1 MGCCYSRVEREEMVS
16 RCKSRKRYMKQLVK
30 ARQAWSAAHT
40 MYLRSLRST
49 GSALLQFSNAE
60 TTLHHHHHLNNYN
73 HHHNYTHH
81 HHNNYQ
87 SQPPPPLQTPPTPQ
101 PPPPLSSSSDSW
113 TTSTTPSTA
122 RAPPPPPPP
131 PPSSTWDFW
140 DPFVASS
147 SRPVTEE
154 EWEATTTAS
163 EAVVTV
169 TAASTAEPPSVVSG
183 FSKESGTTTSE
194 LAMVVSRNAKD
205 LVEII
210 KELDEYFLKA
220 ADAGGMLSLLLE
232 VPRFSSS
239 QTKGGKVYDHGCNLS
254 PSLWT
259 WGSSSQKFGGFGKM
273 GCDEM
278 VLNQVGSG
286 VGDEGVANSSHC
298 STVERLYAWEKKLY
312 QEVKDA
318 ETLKVEHEKRV
329 AALKKLEMKRGDY
342 VKTEK
347 MKKEVEKL
355 ESQMMVSSQTIETTS
370 AEIINLRETELYPQ
384 LFELVKGLMC
394 MWRSMYECHQVQK
407 HIVQQ
412 LKYLNTIPSTEPTS
426 EIHRQAALELELQV
440 QQWHLSFCS
449 LVKAQRDYIQSLTGW
464 LRLSLFQFRRH
475 PIAKTSQESRIYTL
489 CEEWHRA
496 IDRIPDK
503 VASEGIKSF
512 LTVVHA
518 IVVQQAEE
526 YKQKRKSESTFKEL
540 EKKATVLR
548 SLESKYG
555 PYSMPDSSG
564 NTKKNPVAEK
574 RAKIEV
580 LRAKAEEEK
589 SKHEKLVNVTRT
601 VTISNLQMGFPH
613 VFEAMVGF
621 SSVCMQAFEQLYN
634 QAKSANQEL
643 DVKMLLP

>member
-40 MYLRSLRST
+40 MYLRSLRCT

-60 TTLHHHHHLNNYN
+60 TTLHHHHHNYNHNHPHNYN
-73 HHHNYTHH
+73 HHHHD
-81 HHNNYQ
+81 NYQ
-87 SQPPPPLQTPPTPQ
+87 SQQPPLQTPPTPQ
-101 PPPPLSSSSDSW
+101 PPPPPPPLSSSSDSW

-122 RAPPPPPPP
+122 RPPPPPP

-154 EWEATTTAS
+154 EWESTTTAS

-220 ADAGGMLSLLLE
+220 ADAGGMLSSLLE

-239 QTKGGKVYDHGCNLS
+239 QTKGGKIYDHGCNLS
-254 PSLWT
+254 QSLWT

-278 VLNQVGSG
+278 VLNQVGGG

-312 QEVKDA
+312 QEVKDS

-329 AALKKLEMKRGDY
+329 STLKKLEMKRGDY

-347 MKKEVEKL
+347 TKKEVEKL

-384 LFELVKGLMC
+384 LIELVKGLMC

-412 LKYLNTIPSTEPTS
+412 LRYLNTIPSTEPTS
-426 EIHRQAALELELQV
+426 EIHRQAALQLELQV

-489 CEEWHRA
+489 CEEWHHA

-548 SLESKYG
+548 SLESRYG

-564 NTKKNPVAEK
+564 NAKKNPVAEK

-634 QAKSANQEL
+634 QSKSADQEL

>member
-60 TTLHHHHHLNNYN
+60 TTLHHHHQLNNYN
-73 HHHNYTHH
+73 YHHNYNHH

-87 SQPPPPLQTPPTPQ
+87 SQPPPLQTPPTPQ
-101 PPPPLSSSSDSW
+101 PPPPPPPLSSSSDSW
-113 TTSTTPSTA
+113 TTSTTPSTT
-122 RAPPPPPPP
+122 RAPPPPP

-278 VLNQVGSG
+278 VLNQVGGG

-329 AALKKLEMKRGDY
+329 ATLKKLEMKRGDY

-426 EIHRQAALELELQV
+426 EIHRQAALQLELQV

-489 CEEWHRA
+489 CEEWHHA

-555 PYSMPDSSG
+555 PYSMPDSPG
-564 NTKKNPVAEK
+564 NTKKNPVAKK

>member
-489 CEEWHRA
+489 CEEWHHA

>member
-16 RCKSRKRYMKQLVK
+16 RCRSRKRYMKQLVK

-60 TTLHHHHHLNNYN
+60 TTLHHHLN
-73 HHHNYTHH
+73 HN
-81 HHNNYQ
+81 HHNNTYR
-87 SQPPPPLQTPPTPQ
+87 SAPPPPPLQTPPTPQ
-101 PPPPLSSSSDSW
+101 PPPPPPPLSSSSDSW

-122 RAPPPPPPP
+122 LPPPPPPP

-147 SRPVTEE
+147 SRAVTEE
-154 EWEATTTAS
+154 GWEATTTAS
-163 EAVVTV
+163 DAVVTV
-169 TAASTAEPPSVVSG
+169 TAASTAPPPSVVSE
-183 FSKESGTTTSE
+183 FSKESGTTSE

-220 ADAGGMLSLLLE
+220 ADGGGLLSLLLE

-239 QTKGGKVYDHGCNLS
+239 QTKGVKAYDHGCNLS

-259 WGSSSQKFGGFGKM
+259 WGSSSQKSGVFAKM

-278 VLNQVGSG
+278 VLSQVGSG
-286 VGDEGVANSSHC
+286 VGDEGVVSSSHC

-329 AALKKLEMKRGDY
+329 STLKKLEMKRGDY

-347 MKKEVEKL
+347 TKKEVEKL
-355 ESQMMVSSQTIETTS
+355 ESQMMVSSQAIDTTS

-384 LFELVKGLMC
+384 LIELVNGLMC

-426 EIHRQAALELELQV
+426 EIHRQATLQLELQV

-449 LVKAQRDYIQSLTGW
+449 LVKAQCDYIQSLTGW

-475 PIAKTSQESRIYTL
+475 PVAKTSQESRIYTL
-489 CEEWHRA
+489 CEEWHHA

-518 IVVQQAEE
+518 IVVQQADE

-540 EKKATVLR
+540 EKKATALR

-555 PYSMPDSSG
+555 PYSMPDSSS
-564 NTKKNPVAEK
+564 NAKKNPVAEK
-574 RAKIEV
+574 RAKVEV
-580 LRAKAEEEK
+580 IRAKAEEEK
-589 SKHEKLVNVTRT
+589 SKHEKLVSVTRT
-601 VTISNLQMGFPH
+601 MTINNLQMGFPH

-621 SSVCMQAFEQLYN
+621 SSVCMEAFEQLYN
-634 QAKSANQEL
+634 QAKSANEEL
-643 DVKMLLP
+643 DVKRLLP